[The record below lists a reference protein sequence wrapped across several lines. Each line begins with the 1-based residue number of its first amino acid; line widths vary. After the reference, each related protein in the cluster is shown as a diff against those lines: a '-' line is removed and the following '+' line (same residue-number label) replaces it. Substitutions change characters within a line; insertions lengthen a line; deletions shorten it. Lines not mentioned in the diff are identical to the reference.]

1 MITYNKNGEPE
12 LNEYVRSI
20 KDLEYIMGSLN
31 DAIIELND
39 DAKEITNKFNELKQY
54 TEGLEELLDRHE
66 ISYEYKNINIL

>member
-1 MITYNKNGEPE
+1 
-12 LNEYVRSI
+12 
-20 KDLEYIMGSLN
+20 MGSLN

-66 ISYEYKNINIL
+66 ISYEYKNIDIL

>member
-20 KDLEYIMGSLN
+20 RDLEYIMGNLN
-31 DAIIELND
+31 DAIIELNN

-54 TEGLEELLDRHE
+54 TEELEELLDRHE
-66 ISYEYKNINIL
+66 IGYEYKNINIL